1 MMRKIFI
8 TTLFMLIS
16 VTAMSQKTFGYLS
29 YFKVLQSTE
38 EYSQIQNEI
47 QQLKDESQREMTR
60 ASENFS
66 KQFAEYIDGQKTFS
80 ENIMMKRQKELQ
92 QLMNQSLQY
101 RDEARKLIERAE
113 KELMQPLYDK
123 LNNAIQI
130 IGAENDFE
138 YILNTDNNS
147 YPFINTEK
155 GEDITEKVLI
165 LIHNS

>member
-1 MMRKIFI
+1 MRKIFI

-16 VTAMSQKTFGYLS
+16 VTAMSQKAFGYLS

>member
-1 MMRKIFI
+1 MRKIFI